1 MFIAALFK
9 VAKGWKQTKCPA
21 NDGWMDK
28 MWHGHMIKYYLAIKR
43 NKVLIHVTLW
53 MDFENI
59 MLIERSRHKRP
70 LYCMIPF
77 I

>member
-43 NKVLIHVTLW
+43 NKVLIHVTKW
-53 MDFENI
+53 MNRENT
-59 MLIERSRHKRP
+59 MLSERGQAQKDR
-70 LYCMIPF
+70 YCMITF
-77 I
+77 K